1 MSDRIADLGFFLRA
15 LDLGSIS
22 AAARSMDISVAVASQ
37 RLKRL
42 EGDLGVRLLHRTT
55 RRLHP
60 TPEGTLLSEKGRAL
74 IEELDIL
81 TEGLRRSASE
91 ISGTLRVTAPATF
104 GRQHV
109 SPLLPKF
116 LAAHPKLRVSIDL
129 TDQVVDLVS
138 AGYDLAIRF
147 GGLADSSLVARKLA
161 TNRRV
166 LCASPEYLRLH
177 GTPRTPAELA
187 QHDCVLL
194 SGAHGRRDNWRLRD
208 RRGKETAVHVHGRI
222 ESNYNEVIRDAVL
235 AGLGIAVHSMWQV
248 ADDLLAGRLQRVLTK
263 YEVPDSGIYAVK
275 PQRRQ
280 MPPRVRAFEDFL
292 AEHLGDQPSWD
303 RIPGN

>member
-1 MSDRIADLGFFLRA
+1 MSDRVADLGLFLRA
-15 LDLGSIS
+15 VDLGSIS
-22 AAARSMDISVAVASQ
+22 AAARSLDISAAVASQ

-42 EGDLGVRLLHRTT
+42 EAELGVRLLHRTT

-60 TPEGTLLSEKGRAL
+60 TPEGALLAEKGRAL
-74 IEELDIL
+74 IEELDLL

-104 GRQHV
+104 GRQHI

-116 LAAHPKLRVSIDL
+116 LAAHPKLRLSIDL

-147 GGLADSSLVARKLA
+147 GGLEDSSLVARKLA
-161 TNRRV
+161 PNRRV

-177 GTPRTPAELA
+177 GAPRTPADLA
-187 QHDCVLL
+187 RHDCVVL
-194 SGAHGRRDNWRLRD
+194 SGAHGRRDHWRLRD
-208 RRGKETAVHVHGRI
+208 ARGKETAVHVRGRI
-222 ESNYNEVIRDAVL
+222 ESNYNEVVRDAVL
-235 AGLGIAVHSMWQV
+235 AGLGIAVHSIWHV
-248 ADDLLAGRLQRVLTK
+248 ADDLRAGRMLQVLPD
-263 YEVPDSGIYAVK
+263 YDVPDSGIYAVK

-280 MPPRVRAFEDFL
+280 VPPRVRAFEDFL
-292 AEHLGDQPSWD
+292 AAYFGDIPPWD
-303 RIPGN
+303 RVA